1 VYIVCIVYG
10 YCTATVQESSI
21 MVVCYC
27 VTKLSVRLGHD
38 NMIPAKGG
46 HQGGDIL
53 SYRTSGERKEPT
65 Q

>member
-1 VYIVCIVYG
+1 
-10 YCTATVQESSI
+10 

-38 NMIPAKGG
+38 NLILARAVAKAVL
-46 HQGGDIL
+46 IL
-53 SYRTSGERKEPT
+53 SYRASGGERKGAI